1 MGNCCYFTLLIGA
14 ITPFIT
20 GDGAH
25 LVRPNPP
32 KCQNHLAALGPE
44 ISDRAPFRRYFF
56 VVCWAWQKHKWL
68 CHSNLF
74 PRNNKHDVEI
84 FTEAWC
90 LNVRNLTWYIYL
102 NNKLLFAQEN
112 AVWSELCVVYFRICS
127 RCMISVKSSKHG
139 HYEWWN
145 PSQDVSEGAWRHNKS
160 ASSLHLARKAQVS
173 NNISEK

>member
-1 MGNCCYFTLLIGA
+1 MTGPTLYAQI
-14 ITPFIT
+14 
-20 GDGAH
+20 
-25 LVRPNPP
+25 R
-32 KCQNHLAALGPE
+32 QNARTIWQHLARKSQTGLHFEDTFLWCVGLDKS
-44 ISDRAPFRRYFF
+44 ISDCVIPI
-56 VVCWAWQKHKWL
+56 
-68 CHSNLF
+68 
-74 PRNNKHDVEI
+74 NKHDVEI

-90 LNVRNLTWYIYL
+90 LNVTNLTWYIYL